1 MTSASR
7 WLSAVGVVLVASSLE
22 GAEKPPA
29 KISGRWTAATPD
41 TMLDLALRRGAAGGD
56 DALAGLATAHAL
68 ADRASAGRA
77 RAGLAKVGQGATDIA
92 AQAHW
97 LAAEL
102 DPGEGATPPGLVR
115 AWSVLGP
122 FQDTGGGLKR
132 KEGPELPDAMWGD
145 PRASY
150 AWGAYEVRWREVPR
164 ESVTARGFS
173 LDLMIHP
180 RKESC
185 SYLATKVSIQDRAP
199 FVIAVASA
207 GSVRLL
213 WDGADA
219 AKSEEEHG
227 GLVFDRIAAKIEPS
241 LGDHVLAVKVCSGAL
256 GDTGRIRVRASD
268 VAGKPIDLAV
278 SADVQLKPSAAKQA
292 MAPIGTPLARIL
304 DLGTTPSDERALA
317 ASVVRTLGAA
327 DDRRSPRSP
336 GLVDKVATGR
346 STNADALAMAGW
358 ISPFG
363 AARSG
368 WLNLAIERALV
379 SEDKATASFAERR
392 LTVARLSSGW
402 SDWAMASLGRAPFT
416 DEQDAE
422 ARLIRA
428 MVKSGLGIESLRR
441 IALGEMLETLKSE
454 GAGAPVALWQEIASL
469 SRQLDAGL
477 YARAKGELARL
488 VPEARDVNWVEA
500 FTYESRAS
508 VKAAA
513 AEALASGALVADSEL
528 LELADTLVNSGL
540 HDEARAVF
548 ERAARL
554 CPNRASAFS
563 GLAAAQF
570 EAGRPQEGTR
580 ALERARELEPAE
592 VKYRA
597 EMAYR
602 AETARRRSPSG
613 SSERVAVTVDEDH
626 AADAAYIVEPA
637 VFLARKEKSPAKKG
651 EVFDRQLHWVR
662 AVTFHADRRVSQM
675 IQYAREVVIE
685 PRTQDELYEPIP
697 AEGDDTEILRARV
710 HRASGGV
717 AFAEEQKSEGG
728 RPSIRWPDLK
738 TGDVVEVAI
747 RSWTS
752 GPVGRR
758 GDPPFY
764 FIDYAGSLAT
774 HPLLYNEVVVDSPAD
789 KPLAV
794 DILHGQAD
802 RFTDETKN
810 GHRLMRMIW
819 DNPPSVPDEPLAPKG
834 SEILPTI
841 VGSTFA
847 TWKEFREWYQGAVDG
862 FTEPDDQVRRIA
874 AELTKGKK
882 SRDEKVKA
890 IFEFVADDIR
900 YVNYVSGEWWLPN
913 RPQQLL
919 ARRQGDCDDKAILLV
934 TLLKAVGIEAH
945 EVLVQTRYTAEP
957 SLLFSEKVAVPLF
970 DHGMAYLP
978 GIGGGLGRY
987 LDATSPQSRLGPL
1000 PSMDARAAA
1009 LYVDQGPATTIR
1021 TPSASP
1027 EEHGVDGTWKIQ
1039 LSASGAG
1046 DLDATERHTGDHAFI
1061 LRSSLGEKDAQA
1073 QWVER
1078 NLLAGWFPT
1087 VEVGK
1092 DIEFAGD
1099 LPQGAARVR
1108 YRAHS
1113 DGLARREAEELVL
1126 PLSPTAT
1133 MTSHLAPL
1141 VKRTLPVVLPPNTAP
1156 SHQTRVIRIVPPA
1169 GYRAAELAADG
1180 EEQGGEFGYA
1190 RVEMR
1195 RDETNPRG
1203 VVVKRKVV
1211 FDMSTIPVDKYDA
1224 WRAWLQRVD
1233 TLLHR
1238 SVRFVPLAK
1247 PNAAAGGGAP

>member
-7 WLSAVGVVLVASSLE
+7 WLSAVGVVLVAGSLE
-22 GAEKPPA
+22 GAPKPRTA
-29 KISGRWTAATPD
+29 ISMRWTAATPD
-41 TMLDLALRRGAAGGD
+41 RMLEFALLRASAGGE
-56 DALAGLATAHAL
+56 DALAGLATAYAL

-77 RAGLAKVGQGATDIA
+77 RAGLEKIGRGTDDIA

-97 LAAEL
+97 IAAEL
-102 DPGEGATPPGLVR
+102 DPGDGATPPGLVR
-115 AWSVLGP
+115 AWSLLGP
-122 FQDTGGGLKR
+122 FQDTGGGLTR
-132 KEGPELPDAMWGD
+132 KEGPETPDAVWGD

-150 AWGAYEVRWREVPR
+150 AWGAYEVRWRAVPR
-164 ESVTARGFS
+164 ESITARGLS

-185 SYLATKVSIQDRAP
+185 SYLASKITTKDRTP

-207 GSVRLL
+207 GSVRLI
-213 WDGADA
+213 WDGADV

-227 GLVFDRIAAKIEPS
+227 GLVFDRLAAKIEPTV
-241 LGDHVLAVKVCSGAL
+241 GDHVLALKVCTGAL
-256 GDTGRIRVRASD
+256 GDTGRVRVRATDTTGKSLD
-268 VAGKPIDLAV
+268 LVASAEVALKPPGGKPAITPVATALSRIV
-278 SADVQLKPSAAKQA
+278 DV
-292 MAPIGTPLARIL
+292 GN
-304 DLGTTPSDERALA
+304 TPSDQRALA
-317 ASVVRTLGAA
+317 ASVARTLGAA

-336 GLVDKVATGR
+336 GLVDKVASGKG
-346 STNADALAMAGW
+346 TNADELAMAGW

-368 WLNLAIERALV
+368 WLNLAIERAL
-379 SEDKATASFAERR
+379 SADDKETASFAERR

-402 SDWAMASLGRAPFT
+402 ADWAMASLSRPPFR
-416 DEQDAE
+416 DEQDLE
-422 ARLIRA
+422 ARLIRS

-441 IALGEMLETLKSE
+441 VALGEILETLKSE
-454 GAGAPVALWQEIASL
+454 GASASVALWQEVASL
-469 SRQLDAGL
+469 ARQLDAKL

-488 VPEARDVNWVEA
+488 TPEARDVQWVDAQTHEGRSA
-500 FTYESRAS
+500 

-513 AEALASGALVADSEL
+513 AEALASGALTDGSEL
-528 LELADTLVNSGL
+528 LELADTLTSSGL

-548 ERAARL
+548 EKAAHL
-554 CPNRASAFS
+554 CPNRAGAFS
-563 GLAAAQF
+563 GLASAKF
-570 EAGRPQEGTR
+570 EVGLAQEGTK

-602 AETARRRSPSG
+602 AETARRRSRSG
-613 SSERVAVTVDEDH
+613 SSERVAVVPADEDR
-626 AADAAYIVEPA
+626 AADAQYMVEPS

-675 IQYAREVVIE
+675 IQYAKEVVIE
-685 PRTQDELYEPIP
+685 PRTQEELYEPIP

-794 DILHGQAD
+794 DILHGHAD
-802 RFTDETKN
+802 RFSDETKN

-819 DNPPSVPDEPLAPKG
+819 DNPPSVPDEPLAPKA

-847 TWKEFREWYQGAVDG
+847 NWKEFREWYQGAVAG
-862 FTEPDDQVRRIA
+862 FTEPDDQVRRMA
-874 AELTKGKK
+874 AELTKGKN
-882 SRDEKVKA
+882 SRDDKVKA

-919 ARRQGDCDDKAILLV
+919 ARRQGDCDDKAILLI

-945 EVLVQTRYTAEP
+945 EVLVQTRYTGEP
-957 SLLFSEKVAVPLF
+957 SLLFSDKVAVPLF
-970 DHGMAYLP
+970 DHGIAYLP
-978 GIGGGLGRY
+978 GPGGTPGRW
-987 LDATSPQSRLGPL
+987 LDATSPQSRIGPL

-1009 LYVDQGPATTIR
+1009 LYVAQGPATAIR

-1027 EEHGVDGTWKIQ
+1027 DEHGVDGTWKIQ
-1039 LSASGAG
+1039 LGPSGAG
-1046 DLDATERHTGDHAFI
+1046 DLDATERHTGDHAFV
-1061 LRSSLGEKDAQA
+1061 LRTSLGEKDARA
-1073 QWVER
+1073 QWVEQ

-1092 DIEFAGD
+1092 DVEFAGD

-1113 DGLARREAEELVL
+1113 DGLARREGDELVL
-1126 PLSPTAT
+1126 PLAPSST

-1156 SHQTRVIRIVPPA
+1156 SHQTRTIRIVPPA
-1169 GYRAAELAADG
+1169 GYRAAELADDG

-1190 RVEMR
+1190 RVEMKKDDAR
-1195 RDETNPRG
+1195 A

-1233 TLLHR
+1233 ALLHR
-1238 SVRFVPLAK
+1238 SVRFVPVAK
-1247 PNAAAGGGAP
+1247 PPPAASGGSP